1 MMQKKK
7 YGTTLALAALMLAGC
22 RGGGFL
28 SSDTVAEVGDAVLTE
43 TEVAASIPP
52 GTATGDSIL
61 LADGYVSAWV
71 RKQLKL
77 QEAERVLERNGVD
90 IEAMVNDYRNTLLSL
105 RLDQYYVDSRID
117 PEITDSLV
125 NEYYEK
131 HGGEFVLDRNI
142 VKGTIVRLPASFR
155 QRASLKKAMGSSDA
169 ERRQDFTDMVVKN
182 DLKLIETDGWVSQ
195 DEFLDMLPTVRG
207 RSYDD
212 MLRSKGVSEMA
223 DGDTVYFI
231 LVSDYRAKGQQ
242 APLEWVSDA
251 VRKIIYN
258 RRSSDIV
265 KAVEDSLYDAALRN
279 NTLKIKTNNR

>member
-1 MMQKKK
+1 MQKKK
-7 YGTTLALAALMLAGC
+7 YGATLVLAAMMLAGC

-43 TEVAASIPP
+43 AEVAASIPP

-77 QEAERVLERNGVD
+77 REAERVLERNGVD

-105 RLDQYYVDSRID
+105 RLDQYYVDSLID

-125 NEYYEK
+125 NDYYDQ
-131 HGGEFVLDRNI
+131 HGSEFVLDRNI
-142 VKGTIVRLPASFR
+142 VKGTIVQLPASFR
-155 QRASLKKAMGSSDA
+155 QRTSLKRAMGSSDA

-207 RSYDD
+207 RSYDN

-223 DGDTVYFI
+223 DGGTVYFI

-265 KAVEDSLYDAALRN
+265 KAMEDSLYEAALRD